1 MIGMQVFLCLPR
13 RSATPTRCGCSRP
26 LPAGS
31 IQEEEEEEEGQTD
44 QQQLPQALP
53 ALLLPQALPALLLLL
68 LLLRLPMC

>member
-1 MIGMQVFLCLPR
+1 V
-13 RSATPTRCGCSRP
+13 
-26 LPAGS
+26 
-31 IQEEEEEEEGQTD
+31 EEEGQTD